1 MKTQDHPKVNHGKQ
15 GVLLINLGTPDS
27 LSLWDIR
34 RYLKEFLS
42 DRRVIELN
50 PLIWQ
55 PILRGIILNT
65 RPFKTRRAY
74 AKIWMKETNE
84 SPLRY
89 YTRRQSELLN
99 DRIED
104 PTVIV
109 DWAMRYGNPSI
120 ESRLKSL
127 QQQGCESIVVLPLY
141 PQYCA
146 ATTATVCDEVFR
158 VLMRMRWQPQVQIVP
173 RYYDH
178 PDYIR
183 LCVNQLERRLE
194 RLKTPPQRIILSYHG
209 VPRQYLIKGD
219 PYHCQCLVTTRL
231 IQEAWPYRD
240 IPIETTFQS
249 RFGPQEW
256 LQPYTDR
263 TLEALPRENCYRI
276 MVATPGFVS
285 DCVETLEEIGME
297 AVSSFQR
304 AGGDHV
310 EVVPCANDSPE
321 HIRLIHTLIE
331 PYLFASKK

>member
-1 MKTQDHPKVNHGKQ
+1 MKTKDHPAVNHGKQ

-27 LSLWDIR
+27 LKLWDIR

-50 PLIWQ
+50 PIIWQ

-74 AKIWMKETNE
+74 SKIWMKETDE

-89 YTRRQSELLN
+89 YTRRQAELLN
-99 DRIED
+99 QRID
-104 PTVIV
+104 NSNICV

-120 ESRLKSL
+120 ESRIHSL

-158 VLMRMRWQPQVQIVP
+158 VLQKMRWQPQVQIVP

-178 PDYIR
+178 PAYIKM
-183 LCVNQLERRLE
+183 CVDLMERQLERLE
-194 RLKTPPQRIILSYHG
+194 WKPQQVVLSYHG
-209 VPRQYLIKGD
+209 VPKTYLQKGD

-231 IQEAWPYRD
+231 IREAWPYKD
-240 IPIETTFQS
+240 IPVETTFQS
-249 RFGPQEW
+249 RFGPAEW
-256 LQPYTDR
+256 LQPYTDQ
-263 TLEALPRENCYRI
+263 TLMALPKQDVYRI
-276 MVATPGFVS
+276 MVMTPGFAS
-285 DCVETLEEIGME
+285 DCVETLEEIAME
-297 AVSSFQR
+297 GKKTFKQAHGSEF
-304 AGGDHV
+304 HMI
-310 EVVPCANDSPE
+310 PCGNDTPE
-321 HIRLIHTLIE
+321 HIKMIHTLVD
-331 PYLFASKK
+331 PYLQ